1 MAKGNPNAPKLEK
14 NAFESLLRL
23 QCTRDEVMLFFG
35 LKSKTSLIDW
45 VKANYEG
52 CTFEEL
58 QQQYGFQG
66 RIGLKRQAYQR
77 ATKSDSVLIFLLKSE
92 LHMSEDAPATSD
104 DNGKYTSEL
113 MKSIDKAAKA
123 VSSRADLIAGIPTR
137 KEETEGENYETE

>member
-14 NAFESLLRL
+14 NAFEGLLRL

-45 VKANYEG
+45 IKSNYDG

-77 ATKSDSVLIFLLKSE
+77 AMKSDSVLIFLLKSE
-92 LHMSEDAPATSD
+92 LHMSEDAPAQAE
-104 DNGKYTSEL
+104 DNSKYTSEL
-113 MKSIDKAAKA
+113 MKSIDKAVKA
-123 VSSRADLIAGIPTR
+123 MSNRTDLIAGIPTQ
-137 KEETEGENYETE
+137 KAEGANDSYENE